1 MSILFFIWRFSFERS
16 HFLLR
21 FKQSQGY
28 HSISS
33 HQSSF
38 FSILFDFILFFKVHS
53 FKGPLIGVVNLYIF
67 QYSIK
72 RFWSSCNNI
81 FFIVIF
87 NYFILINFLKFYA
100 YIGTICVKI
109 ICLDI
114 NLVLIL
120 NLFLFLKN
128 VDRFCTKIE
137 FFKFSQSFNQI
148 SLRVILLEWKQIFN
162 ALQLL

>member
-1 MSILFFIWRFSFERS
+1 MKPKDPINLNQERDEPIYISSKFAVIPVWSENHWVLWECHDLIGFMSILFFIWRFSFERS

-87 NYFILINFLKFYA
+87 NYFILINLLKFYA
-100 YIGTICVKI
+100 YIRTICV
-109 ICLDI
+109 
-114 NLVLIL
+114 
-120 NLFLFLKN
+120 
-128 VDRFCTKIE
+128 
-137 FFKFSQSFNQI
+137 
-148 SLRVILLEWKQIFN
+148 
-162 ALQLL
+162 